1 MLKFLFVSGI
11 ERQVWCSE
19 CLYNFVVYTA
29 IVLCGCDSYNSSFW
43 EHFFSLWLCVITV
56 MQSHIAARY
65 KIIIVGLVSLRVW
78 PVLKRVGM
86 EGLAS
91 VEHAKYVRDAR
102 GEESRKKGAFTLHVL
117 HSFLW
122 PLSSRSAPE
131 SLKRLE
137 LRLRQTA
144 TEMTTWPCL
153 SFFCRS
159 LFSV

>member
-1 MLKFLFVSGI
+1 
-11 ERQVWCSE
+11 
-19 CLYNFVVYTA
+19 
-29 IVLCGCDSYNSSFW
+29 
-43 EHFFSLWLCVITV
+43 

-117 HSFLW
+117 HSFL
-122 PLSSRSAPE
+122 
-131 SLKRLE
+131 
-137 LRLRQTA
+137 
-144 TEMTTWPCL
+144 
-153 SFFCRS
+153 
-159 LFSV
+159 